1 MAKRKSYRKSFRRTG
16 SKIGSTGKKVMIGLG
31 AAAAGGIISNM
42 LGVNKMI
49 PAAALGYFGAGG
61 TGLISAIASDML
73 LSGGGLSSLL
83 SFGNAQQTT
92 PAGTVYS

>member
-1 MAKRKSYRKSFRRTG
+1 MVKKKRSYKKTG

-31 AAAAGGIISNM
+31 AAAAGGILANM
-42 LGVNKMI
+42 LGINKMI

-61 TGLISAIASDML
+61 VGLITAIASDML
-73 LSGGGLSSLL
+73 TTGGGLGNL
-83 SFGNAQQTT
+83 FGLRGSTT